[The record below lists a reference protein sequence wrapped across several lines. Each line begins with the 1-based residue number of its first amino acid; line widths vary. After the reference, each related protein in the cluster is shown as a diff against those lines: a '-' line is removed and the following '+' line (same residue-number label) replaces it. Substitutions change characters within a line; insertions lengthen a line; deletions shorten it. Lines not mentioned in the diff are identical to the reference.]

1 MAQTKNTSK
10 DSDRRKSHRH
20 DHSQD
25 PTVLMQCV
33 VDKIMTILKTKSHGD
48 TLLNKHQ

>member
-1 MAQTKNTSK
+1 MAQTKHTFE
-10 DSDRRKSHRH
+10 DADRRKSHRH
-20 DHSQD
+20 DHSHN

-33 VDKIMTILKTKSHGD
+33 EDKIMTLLKTKSHSD